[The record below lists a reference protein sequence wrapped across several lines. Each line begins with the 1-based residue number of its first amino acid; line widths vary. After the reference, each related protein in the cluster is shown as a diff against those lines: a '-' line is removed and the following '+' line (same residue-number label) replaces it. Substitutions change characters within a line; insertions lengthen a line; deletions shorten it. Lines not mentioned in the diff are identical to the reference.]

1 MELFKDW
8 APANELATAVEARQS
23 GTLKLLDEYFYD
35 SHNWLLYQ
43 DSLGKHLGWTLEE
56 RVDHVFM
63 KIRKA
68 EVVRPGFETTGES
81 GRGTTA

>member
-1 MELFKDW
+1 MELHKDW

-23 GTLKLLDEYFYD
+23 GTLKFLEEHFYD

-43 DSLGKHLGWTLEE
+43 DSLGKQLGWTLEE
-56 RVDHVFM
+56 TVDHVFM

-68 EVVRPGFETTGES
+68 EVAQLGVETD
-81 GRGTTA
+81 